1 MNKINLKEKFD
12 RFAEYWTPKI
22 IGELNGQYVKI
33 AKGKGELIWHKHDEE
48 DELFLVVKGAL
59 ILHFRDKKVRLKAG
73 EVYIVPKGVEHK
85 PEAPE
90 EVHIL
95 LFEPKSTAHTGK
107 IISEVTA
114 TDQEWI

>member
-12 RFAEYWTPKI
+12 QFTEYWTPKI
-22 IGELNGQYVKI
+22 IGELNGQYVKL

-48 DELFLVVKGAL
+48 DEMFLVVKGEL
-59 ILHFRDKKVRLKAG
+59 ILHFRDKQVRLTEG
-73 EVYIVPKGVEHK
+73 EIYIVPKGVEHK

-90 EVHIL
+90 EVHIM

-107 IISEVTA
+107 IISEVTV

>member
-1 MNKINLKEKFD
+1 MNKINLEEKFD
-12 RFAEYWTPKI
+12 QFTEYWTPKI
-22 IGELNGQYVKI
+22 IGELNGQYVKL

-48 DELFLVVKGAL
+48 DEMFLVVKGEL
-59 ILHFRDKKVRLKAG
+59 ILHFRNKQVCLKEG
-73 EVYIVPKGVEHK
+73 EAYIVPKGVEHK

-90 EVHIL
+90 EVHIM

-107 IISEVTA
+107 IISEVTV

>member
-12 RFAEYWTPKI
+12 RFTEYWTPKI
-22 IGELNGQYVKI
+22 IGELNGQYVKL

-48 DELFLVVKGAL
+48 DEMFLVVKGEL
-59 ILHFRDKKVRLKAG
+59 ILHFRDKQVRLKKG
-73 EVYIVPKGVEHK
+73 EICIVPKGVEHK

-90 EVHIL
+90 EVHIV

-107 IISEVTA
+107 VISEVTV
-114 TDQEWI
+114 THQEWI